1 MEKARCL
8 YVDDEDVNLITFR
21 AAFGREFD
29 ILTASCMDEAL
40 DIFQKEQGIGVV
52 VADQRMPEGTGVEL
66 LERIFELDPDPAR
79 IILTAFL
86 NETDIIDAV
95 NRGRVYNYI
104 LKPWNEKELR
114 IMLMRAVEMYALN
127 SENRCL
133 MRELAKHNANLQA
146 VNARL
151 ITDMMRREKA
161 EEKIG
166 ILSKRVVKLVE
177 DERARVAQ
185 DMHDEFGQILP
196 AIRYSLEA
204 LKSGIGEGDRE
215 HGVLFEDIDVLID
228 RLGESARRIISELRP
243 ETLDFQGLAPA
254 IKASIQGVMARH
266 KDILVDFNVAGMMKE
281 LQPNVQIILYR
292 VFQECMNNIVKHSNA
307 GNVTVLLT
315 FCQPSVILVVKDD
328 GKGFDPAED
337 RLAQSG
343 NGNGMGI
350 GLMIMQ
356 ERVASVDGTLTIRSA
371 DGKGTMVKAEVTV

>member
-8 YVDDEDVNLITFR
+8 YVDDEDVNLIAFI

-40 DIFQKEQGIGVV
+40 DVFQNEQGIGVV

-66 LERIFELDPDPAR
+66 LERIFELDPYPAR

-95 NRGRVYNYI
+95 NRGRVYQYV

-127 SENRCL
+127 LENRRL
-133 MRELAKHNANLQA
+133 VRKLAEQNIDLLA

-151 ITDMMRREKA
+151 VTDVTRRKNA

-177 DERARVAQ
+177 DERARIAR

-196 AIRYSLEA
+196 AIRYSFEA
-204 LKSGIGEGDRE
+204 LRS
-215 HGVLFEDIDVLID
+215 GVLEKVPEYGRSFEDIDALFD

-254 IKASIQGVMARH
+254 IRASVWKIMDRQ
-266 KDILVDFNVAGMMKE
+266 KDILIDFNVAGMMRE
-281 LQPNVQIILYR
+281 LQPQVQIILYR
-292 VFQECMNNIVKHSNA
+292 VFQECMNNVVKHSDA
-307 GNVTVLLT
+307 ENVTVLLT
-315 FCQPSVILVVKDD
+315 FCRPNVILVVKDD
-328 GKGFDPAED
+328 GKGFDPAKD
-337 RLAQSG
+337 RLSQSG
-343 NGNGMGI
+343 VNGTGI

-356 ERVASVDGTLTIRSA
+356 ERVASVDGSLTIRSA
-371 DGKGTMVKAEVTV
+371 KGKGTLIKAEIPI